1 MERRMEGW
9 KGDSGEGNGRVERGR
24 KGGEEKG
31 KGGEREIVGR
41 GMEGWRDRDD
51 KELYSPLK

>member
-31 KGGEREIVGR
+31 KDGEREIVVERSG
-41 GMEGWRDRDD
+41 
-51 KELYSPLK
+51 